1 MKSKSFLIAFFT
13 VVCFNSVNAQNSAV
27 TNAILY
33 QRDGNLLKA
42 KQSIDPAC
50 DNEKTKLQA
59 KTWYYKGLI
68 YSDIYKSDKV
78 EVKEQAPDALKTSTE
93 ALLKSKQLENNVS
106 GEYSKLAESQLQENW
121 VNLINRGIAYFQTQ
135 KYQDALDMYLLA
147 QKINPSDTTAYV
159 YGAYAAEGVKND
171 ELVLQFSV
179 KLLSM
184 NYKSLYVY
192 TNVIAAAI
200 KLNDY
205 QKATEYC
212 QKALVDFPQEK
223 ALLGIRTTV
232 FKDGGKVD
240 EGIEILKNELKSKS
254 YDVDLLTNLADL
266 YAFKKYNDKAMEVY
280 TKIIAIEPHNYV
292 ANFNAAVFNFQKGN
306 DLAKAGDTLG
316 ANTLYKKALDNAK
329 RAKAL
334 ASEDE
339 DLESLN
345 KLIAELNSYI
355 K

>member
-1 MKSKSFLIAFFT
+1 MKTQSILTTLFLTFLAY
-13 VVCFNSVNAQNSAV
+13 SVGAQNSAV

-93 ALLKSKQLENNVS
+93 ALLKSKTLENNPS
-106 GEYSKLAESQLQENW
+106 GEYSKLSEGQLQENW

-135 KYQDALDMYLLA
+135 KYDDALVMYQLA
-147 QKINPSDTTAYV
+147 QQINPSDTTAYV
-159 YGAYAAEGVKND
+159 YGAYAAEGLKKD
-171 ELVLQFSV
+171 DLVEQYSN
-179 KLLSM
+179 KLLSI

-192 TNVIAAAI
+192 SNVIGAAI
-200 KLNDY
+200 KRNDY
-205 QKATEYC
+205 QKAIEFC
-212 QKALVDFPQEK
+212 QQALGAFPKEK

-232 FKDGGKVD
+232 YKDGGKA
-240 EGIEILKNELKSKS
+240 EECIEILKSELKTRS
-254 YDVDLLTNLADL
+254 YDIDLLTNLADL
-266 YAFKKYNDKAMEVY
+266 YTFKKDNEKAMEVY
-280 TKIIAIEPHNYV
+280 TKIIAIEPHNFV
-292 ANFNAAVFNFQKGN
+292 ANYNSAVFNFDKGN
-306 DLAKAGDTLG
+306 VQAKAGDSAS
-316 ANTLYKKALDNAK
+316 ANLLYKKALENAK

-345 KLIAELNSYI
+345 KLITELNSYI